1 LEFLIKFLAG
11 CGVAIPCGI
20 KPYLPL
26 VVVSVAGLGG
36 KLPLSAPY
44 SFLATVGVLVAL
56 AILVGIDIFAD
67 KLPQIE
73 KLYTYLNYVIRPA
86 AGAIAFAAIVPPTV
100 IDSGV
105 SFLLGLVLAEVT
117 YLLKTILRPALA
129 ASSQTASIFEPLIS
143 SGENIVAVALAVITV
158 LSGVVGGAL
167 SLLVLLI
174 MLWLFF
180 SVRRRNRAKM
190 GVATNLK

>member
-1 LEFLIKFLAG
+1 MEFLIKFLAG

-26 VVVSVAGLGG
+26 VVLSVAGLGG
-36 KLPLSAPY
+36 KIPLSAPY
-44 SFLATVGVLVAL
+44 NFLATVGALVAL
-56 AILVGIDIFAD
+56 AVLVGVDIFAD

-73 KLYTYLNYVIRPA
+73 KIYTYLNYVIRPA

-105 SFLLGLVLAEVT
+105 CFLLGLVLAEVT

-129 ASSQTASIFEPLIS
+129 ATSQTASIFEPLIS
-143 SGENIVAVALAVITV
+143 SGENLVAVALAVITV

-167 SLLVLLI
+167 SLLVLLL
-174 MLWLFF
+174 MVWLLLV
-180 SVRRRNRAKM
+180 VRRRNRLGIA
-190 GVATNLK
+190 ANLK